1 MSENE
6 KDTFEGAEPAEM
18 ADVQDESLEEI
29 AGGYIHH
36 NYEGSGKQTW
46 EVIDDM
52 TGDVICTFR
61 SKRDA
66 MAAARDYCL
75 SKDEIRWCEVQ
86 KLRES
91 K

>member
-6 KDTFEGAEPAEM
+6 KDTSEGADPAEM
-18 ADVQDESLEEI
+18 ADVQDESLDEI
-29 AGGYIHH
+29 AAGYIHH
-36 NYEGSGKQTW
+36 NYEGSGNTTW

-52 TGDVICTFR
+52 TGDVIATFR

-75 SKDEIRWCEVQ
+75 SKDEIRWSEVQ
-86 KLRES
+86 KLRGG